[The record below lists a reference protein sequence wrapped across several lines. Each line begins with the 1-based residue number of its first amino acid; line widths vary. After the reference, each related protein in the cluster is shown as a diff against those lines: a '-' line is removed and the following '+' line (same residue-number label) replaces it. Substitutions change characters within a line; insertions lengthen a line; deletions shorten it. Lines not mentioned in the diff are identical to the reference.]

1 LALKHKAIEDKQIV
15 AEQQRDSRL
24 RQAEIIMALSLATD
38 LGTGRPMEWAMRSAL
53 LGVRLGAA
61 LGLNEEDLRAV
72 YYCALL
78 LYVGCTAEIELA
90 LQMFGDDPASAIA
103 SVDLVDQGDPQA
115 MMAWMSAHF
124 GAGVPAEQRP
134 DFLNNAGKV
143 IALYKTGHCEVAQQ
157 IAKRLGLETTI
168 QLALTQMGE
177 KWNGEGVPHG
187 LQGEAIALP
196 MRVALLVRDLEPW
209 LNRHGIEA
217 AVSVAR
223 QRAGGVHDP
232 HIADQ
237 FCQRAHQL
245 CASLEQDANWHYLL
259 KIEPLSRP
267 FSETEF
273 DEAMMVFADFIDL
286 LSPYLVGH
294 SRRVAALAESA
305 ARHCGLSEE
314 SVKALWRA
322 ALAHDI
328 GKIAVPHGLWSA
340 HRPLS
345 DSEWERV
352 RLHPY
357 YTGRILARPDAL
369 ARLGTLATAHHEYL
383 DGSGYH
389 RNLRA
394 DVLSPGMRLL
404 AAANFYCARREARPN
419 RSSLPAEELEAAMR
433 VEIRAGRLD
442 GEAVKGVLA
451 AAGHHTTPV
460 RRDYVAGLT
469 EREID
474 VLRLI
479 ARGYSNRQMAENLG
493 VSEKTI
499 GTHVMH
505 IYDKIGCSTRSAAT
519 LFALQHHLIGG

>member
-1 LALKHKAIEDKQIV
+1 MSIQH
-15 AEQQRDSRL
+15 RHSGL

-53 LGVRLGAA
+53 LGVRLGDA
-61 LGLNEEDLRAV
+61 LGLSEQELREV
-72 YYCALL
+72 FYCALL
-78 LYVGCTAEIELA
+78 LYIGCTSEIELA
-90 LQMFGDDPASAIA
+90 VQMFGDDPARMIA

-115 MMAWMSAHF
+115 MMTWMQAYF
-124 GAGVPAEQRP
+124 GAGVAPEQRP
-134 DFLNNAGKV
+134 NFLNNAGKL
-143 IALYKTGHCEVAQQ
+143 IAQYKTGHCEVAQLLAQ
-157 IAKRLGLETTI
+157 RLELEATI
-168 QLALTQMGE
+168 QQALTHMGE
-177 KWNGEGVPHG
+177 KWNGEGVPRG
-187 LQGEAIALP
+187 LNGEEIALP

-209 LNRHGIEA
+209 LNTRGVDV

-223 QRAGGVHDP
+223 QRAGGIHDP
-232 HIADQ
+232 SIADQ
-237 FCQRAHQL
+237 FCQRAHHL
-245 CASLEQDANWHYLL
+245 CASLEQDANWDHLL
-259 KIEPLSRP
+259 KIEPLPRT
-267 FSETEF
+267 FTEAEF
-273 DEAMMVFADFIDL
+273 DQAMLVFADFIDL
-286 LSPYLVGH
+286 LSPYLTGH
-294 SRRVAALAESA
+294 SRRVATLAESA
-305 ARHCGLSEE
+305 ARECGLREE
-314 SVKALWRA
+314 NTKTLWRA

-328 GKIAVPHGLWSA
+328 GKVAVPHGLWSA
-340 HRPLS
+340 QRPLS

-357 YTGRILARPDAL
+357 YTGRILAKPD
-369 ARLGTLATAHHEYL
+369 TLAQLGILAAAHHESL

-394 DVLSPGMRLL
+394 DVLSPGMRVL
-404 AAANFYCARREARPN
+404 AAANYYCARRETRPN
-419 RSSLPAEELEAAMR
+419 RSALPAEELEAAMR

-451 AAGHHTTPV
+451 AAGHHTTPI

-479 ARGYSNRQMAENLG
+479 ARGYSNRQMSENLR